1 MALPRV
7 PPGAA
12 ADCNQVVDAGALRR
26 AVFLDRDGVI
36 NRAIVRNGKPYPPQS
51 AAELEILP
59 GVAESLLR
67 LRAAGLL
74 NIVVTNQPDVGTGIQ
89 QRNVVEEM
97 HSRLRQELA
106 VDSIMTCFH
115 VDSDNCPCRKPR
127 PGMLVSAAMV
137 YGIDL
142 AKSYMIGDRWR
153 DVEAGQAAG
162 CRPPFFVDYG
172 YSERRPAN
180 FYITV
185 KSSPEAAELI
195 LADVHI

>member
-1 MALPRV
+1 
-7 PPGAA
+7 
-12 ADCNQVVDAGALRR
+12 VVGAGALRR

-74 NIVVTNQPDVGTGIQ
+74 NIVVTNQPDVGMGIQ
-89 QRNVVEEM
+89 QRSVVEEM

-115 VDSDNCPCRKPR
+115 VDADNCPCRKPR
-127 PGMLVSAAMV
+127 PGMLISASMD

-162 CRPPFFVDYG
+162 CRAPFFVDYG

-180 FYITV
+180 LYIAV
-185 KSSPEAAELI
+185 KSASEAAELI
-195 LADVHI
+195 LADIPI